1 MSFDDGPKPP
11 QIAVDEISPRAHAQ
25 REFFSMAE
33 LADRWRCSRGT
44 VYNRLRAA
52 GAEVLDFA
60 PRGKKGKKVVCIATV
75 RRIEEKRTK
84 RLV

>member
-1 MSFDDGPKPP
+1 MSLYDGRKPP
-11 QIAVDEISPRAHAQ
+11 IAGGEISARVHAQ

-60 PRGKKGKKVVCIATV
+60 PPGRKGKKVVCVATV
-75 RRIEEKRTK
+75 RRIEEKKSK
-84 RLV
+84 RLA